1 MAVGGIMGDDM
12 RPSYRVLIAAIVIE
26 IILGGIAAYL
36 IFQLQTGAMTPT
48 TSVAEAS
55 ATITSTMGALMGAL
69 GGVMLVVF
77 IVLRRKET

>member
-1 MAVGGIMGDDM
+1 MGDDM
-12 RPSYRVLIAAIVIE
+12 RPSYRVLIAFIVIE

-77 IVLRRKET
+77 IVLRRKES